1 MSDLIPEDIF
11 FNGGSLRF
19 SSRFSIVWFMLIMSN
34 FGGPFSYNLLREIIL
49 IISLSNLLKILLVTI
64 VGLSFFSATYSIIL
78 YRNTQQGQL
87 LALRQFS
94 SPLENREFILI
105 IRHVWPLFLLP
116 MVARMVFIDN

>member
-1 MSDLIPEDIF
+1 
-11 FNGGSLRF
+11 
-19 SSRFSIVWFMLIMSN
+19 MSN

-49 IISLSNLLKILLVTI
+49 IISLSNLLKILLITI

-105 IRHVWPLFLLP
+105 IRHV
-116 MVARMVFIDN
+116 